1 MIRVSSK
8 NVNYSKFG
16 SGWLS
21 KLEFKFFS
29 ETLEAKLLEETFNLR
44 IQNLEI
50 VNELTFQIFLYNDQW
65 VLSIYTIH
73 EESLE
78 DIQKAFSEI
87 FSGNS
92 GYLLMLN
99 GKTKYWSFLSEMF
112 LKDLY
117 WDFSEK
123 I

>member
-1 MIRVSSK
+1 MIKVFSK
-8 NVNYSKFG
+8 DIKYSKFG

-29 ETLEAKLLEETFNLR
+29 EGLSAKLLEETFNIR

-50 VNELTFQIFLYNDQW
+50 LSELTFQIFLFNGQW

-78 DIQKAFSEI
+78 DIQKSFSEI
-87 FSGNS
+87 FFGNS

-112 LKDLY
+112 LKDIC
-117 WDFSEK
+117 WDF
-123 I
+123 